1 MQHRFVSILAL
12 AVGWRNFCA
21 RYHDAVTS
29 LRFVEGTA
37 PVNHQDKMAEN
48 IDLHDPRIV
57 DSIARYWRKNML
69 IMVLL
74 LIIWAVVGLGCGVL
88 LADRLNHFALGG
100 FPLGFWFAQQGSI
113 IVFIL
118 LILAYCVLLN
128 RLDSRHALELQE
140 YRAGGPQTPDNKQQT
155 TDNREKAGS
164 REKEPE
170 DL

>member
-1 MQHRFVSILAL
+1 M
-12 AVGWRNFCA
+12 
-21 RYHDAVTS
+21 
-29 LRFVEGTA
+29 
-37 PVNHQDKMAEN
+37 NHQDKAAEK
-48 IDLHDPRIV
+48 IDLHDTRIV
-57 DSIARYWRKNML
+57 ECIDRYWRKNML

-128 RLDSRHALELQE
+128 RLDSQHAHELQQ
-140 YRAGGPQTPDNKQQT
+140 YRAGGPQTTDNKQQT
-155 TDNREKAGS
+155 TDQLEERTE
-164 REKEPE
+164 
-170 DL
+170 

>member
-1 MQHRFVSILAL
+1 M
-12 AVGWRNFCA
+12 N
-21 RYHDAVTS
+21 D
-29 LRFVEGTA
+29 
-37 PVNHQDKMAEN
+37 QDKMGEN

-57 DSIARYWRKNML
+57 ESIDRYWRKNML

-128 RLDSRHALELQE
+128 RLDARHVQELQG
-140 YRAGGPQTPDNKQQT
+140 YRAAEQRTTDHRPQT
-155 TDNREKAGS
+155 TDDRE
-164 REKEPE
+164 ET
-170 DL
+170 